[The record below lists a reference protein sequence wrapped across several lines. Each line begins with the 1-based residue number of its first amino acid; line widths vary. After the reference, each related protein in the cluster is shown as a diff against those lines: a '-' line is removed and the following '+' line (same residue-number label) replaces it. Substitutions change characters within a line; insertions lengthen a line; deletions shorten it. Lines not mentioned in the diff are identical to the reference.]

1 MSRHSIA
8 ISIGATPVP
17 QVRLSDVGL
26 RSILPPASG
35 TIDYWDTTLP
45 CFGLRVSR
53 GGAKTFVLKLHNS
66 RRAIGRFPILSLSE
80 ARTEAKRLL
89 AEKTLGK
96 IRPQSITYPQALA
109 LFLAEKEKARR
120 PSTVRSLRDRLSR
133 HFPFKGQLADIS
145 HQEFARRLA
154 KIKTAS
160 EHNHALA
167 AAKTFFTWT
176 TNRRYTTE
184 NPTLGITPRSTQSR
198 ARVLSDL
205 ELQSIWR
212 ACEQRQAFDDTA
224 CPGFGSPIPDVV
236 KFPRQF
242 ATIVQ
247 LLMLTGARRG
257 EIASLQTSWINDH
270 TITLPAAVTKNG
282 REHMFPLTGL
292 TLQLLSLP
300 SQTTSLLFPA
310 RGQNDKPFNG
320 WSKSKAALDKLSGVT
335 GWTLHDLRR
344 TYASKMA
351 ALGVAPHVIE
361 RLLNH
366 VSGTISGVAAVYNR
380 HRYEKE
386 CREAVERYER
396 DIARIIA

>member
-1 MSRHSIA
+1 MLEHCIDPST
-8 ISIGATPVP
+8 GATAVP
-17 QVRLSDVGL
+17 QIKLSDVGL
-26 RSILPPASG
+26 RSISPPASG

-109 LFLAEKEKARR
+109 LFLTEKEKARR

-133 HFPFKGQLADIS
+133 HFPFKSQLADIS
-145 HQEFARRLA
+145 HQEFTRRLA
-154 KIKTAS
+154 RIKTAS

-198 ARVLSDL
+198 TRVLSDD
-205 ELQSIWR
+205 ELKNIWH
-212 ACEQRQAFDDTA
+212 ACSDETSELPQHFR
-224 CPGFGSPIPDVV
+224 
-236 KFPRQF
+236 
-242 ATIVQ
+242 TIVK
-247 LLMLTGARRG
+247 LLMLTGQRRG
-257 EIASLQTSWINDH
+257 EIAALHPDYIDLHQGT
-270 TITLPAAVTKNG
+270 TCLPSHLVKNS
-282 REHMFPLTGL
+282 REHLFPISALAVE
-292 TLQLLSLP
+292 LLSKALQHAP
-300 SQTTSLLFPA
+300 DTGFIFPA
-310 RGQNDKPFNG
+310 RGNANASFSG
-320 WSKSKAALDKLSGVT
+320 WSKSKVALDKLSGVT

-366 VSGTISGVAAVYNR
+366 VSGTISGVAAIYNR
-380 HRYEKE
+380 HHFMPEMK
-386 CREAVERYER
+386 EAVEKYER
-396 DIARIIA
+396 EIARIIA

>member
-1 MSRHSIA
+1 M
-8 ISIGATPVP
+8 P
-17 QVRLSDVGL
+17 QIKLSDVGL
-26 RSILPPASG
+26 RSISPPASG

-96 IRPQSITYPQALA
+96 VRPQSITYPQALA

-167 AAKTFFTWT
+167 AAKTFFTWA
-176 TNRRYTTE
+176 TNRRYSTE
-184 NPTLGITPRSTQSR
+184 NPTLGISPRSTQSR
-198 ARVLSDL
+198 ARVLSDQ
-205 ELQSIWR
+205 ELQSIWLACSLETATREDAASASKGAAECNLPR
-212 ACEQRQAFDDTA
+212 A
-224 CPGFGSPIPDVV
+224 
-236 KFPRQF
+236 F

-247 LLMLTGARRG
+247 LLILTGQRRG
-257 EIASLQTSWINDH
+257 EIASLQTSWINDN
-270 TITLPAAVTKNG
+270 TITLPSSVTKNG
-282 REHMFPLTGL
+282 REHTFPIGPLASEP
-292 TLQLLSLP
+292 LS
-300 SQTTSLLFPA
+300 SLRCSADIIFPA
-310 RGQNDKPFNG
+310 RGKRGKTFNG
-320 WSKSKAALDKLSGVT
+320 WSKSKSALDKLSGVT

-366 VSGTISGVAAVYNR
+366 VSGTISGVAAIYNR
-380 HRYEKE
+380 HHFMPEMK
-386 CREAVERYER
+386 EAVEKYER
-396 DIARIIA
+396 EIARIIA